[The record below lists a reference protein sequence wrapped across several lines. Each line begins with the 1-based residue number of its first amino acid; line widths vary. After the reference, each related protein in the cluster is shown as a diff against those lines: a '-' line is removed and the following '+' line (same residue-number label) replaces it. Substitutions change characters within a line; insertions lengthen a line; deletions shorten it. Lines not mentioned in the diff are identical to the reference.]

1 MELDVFAEGVGAEDS
16 LGDETLADGAAEA
29 VVGVDAVEVGVDPL
43 E

>member
-1 MELDVFAEGVGAEDS
+1 MEDFTEGVGAEDS
-16 LGDETLADGAAEA
+16 LGDEALADGVAEA